1 MEQDKGQQIPMNGG
15 PEAAGEDASLRG
27 RVAVVED
34 GEATRHF
41 LVQRLR
47 AQGYQVKGI
56 EDGASALPL
65 LRLHH
70 PGVIL
75 LDATLPGLSGFEVCR
90 QIRRDALLSG
100 ATVIMLTGRASL
112 EDHMEAWAAGADDY
126 LTKPCEIPEL
136 LARVAAHL
144 RHREDP
150 ANQWLSLLTRLPA
163 LAALEAEALEWLGR
177 AEAFT
182 ALFVDVAHFK
192 SYNNR
197 YGYLAGDAL
206 LVVLADLLREIATD
220 VNDGRARNAAHITV
234 GHLGSDDFVLLLPPA
249 LAEQVQALLQARFAA
264 IAPSLYQGMDRE
276 RGWVPG
282 TSAAGA
288 AEQIPFVQLL
298 LTQVECQ
305 PATAALP
312 HPIAALWA
320 QVRASATTLEEVH

>member
-1 MEQDKGQQIPMNGG
+1 MDQDIEQAVPT
-15 PEAAGEDASLRG
+15 PGEPGVSYDGAPTRG

-47 AQGYQVKGI
+47 AQGYHVKGI

-65 LRLHH
+65 LRLHQ

-75 LDATLPGLSGFEVCR
+75 LDATLPGQSGFEVCR
-90 QIRRDALLSG
+90 QIRRDATLHG

-112 EDHMEAWAAGADDY
+112 EDRMEAWAAGADDY

-136 LARVAAHL
+136 LARVAAYL

-150 ANQWLSLLTRLPA
+150 NGQWLSPLTRLPA
-163 LAALEAEALEWLGR
+163 LAALEDDARQRR
-177 AEAFT
+177 ARGEAF
-182 ALFVDVAHFK
+182 APLFVDVAHFK
-192 SYNNR
+192 GYNNR

-206 LVVLADLLREIATD
+206 LAVLADLLREVATD
-220 VNDGRARNAAHITV
+220 LNDGLVAGAPHALV
-234 GHLGSDDFVLLLPPA
+234 GHLGSDDFLLLLPPA
-249 LAEQVQALLQARFAA
+249 QVAHATAVLRARFAA

-282 TSAAGA
+282 TTAEGA
-288 AEQIPFVQLL
+288 AAQIPLVQLT
-298 LTQVECQ
+298 LTLAECP
-305 PATAALP
+305 PATVDPTPA
-312 HPIAALWA
+312 HPIADLWGR
-320 QVRASATTLEEVH
+320 VRAIPVGDAH